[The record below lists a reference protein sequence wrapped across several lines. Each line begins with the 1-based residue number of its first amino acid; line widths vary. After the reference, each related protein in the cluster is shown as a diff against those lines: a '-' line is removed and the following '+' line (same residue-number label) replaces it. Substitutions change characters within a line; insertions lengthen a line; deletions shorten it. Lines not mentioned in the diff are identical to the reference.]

1 MPELMV
7 GEVVVLPPLFRHWIV
22 LVQRLVAPTVAAMV
36 ALVAVN
42 VVAASALAG
51 GLELLLTIVT
61 LVALGCLQIMLW
73 LQWSSL
79 SVTVTDQ
86 RVILQEGGFNR
97 LTKII
102 PLDQVQDISTSQTLL
117 GSILD
122 YGTVEITGRAATDLL
137 LYAASPRLLR
147 DRLFVLSEQLRRSR

>member
-7 GEVVVLPPLFRHWIV
+7 GEVVVLPPLVKHWIV
-22 LVQRLVAPTVAAMV
+22 LVERLVAPTVAAMV

-51 GLELLLTIVT
+51 GLDLLLTIVT
-61 LVALGCLQIMLW
+61 LVALGCWQIMLW
-73 LQWSSL
+73 LQWSSP
-79 SVTVTDQ
+79 SITVTDQ
-86 RVILQEGGFNR
+86 RVILQEGVFNR
-97 LTKII
+97 VTKII

-122 YGTVEITGRAATDLL
+122 YGTVEIDTRSAIEMLPYAT
-137 LYAASPRLLR
+137 SPRLLR
-147 DRLFVLSEQLRRSR
+147 DQLFVLSEQLRRSP